1 MRRSPRRPPSV
12 PRRPPASARRLT
24 AAPIQPPAVTK
35 TRWDKASVIVQ
46 AIGALAIV
54 VSIGGLFIGVRQ
66 FNAQQSASAVQML
79 DQQRQATLTA
89 YFDDMS
95 VLVLQNNLTTSKQ
108 GASVRAIAIARTDTA
123 LRVLDGVRKGTLI
136 RYLWEAG
143 LITRQHPVVN
153 LLNADLN
160 GAVFAG
166 ANLYQVAL
174 SPLGLSH
181 ANFTAAGLIG
191 ADLSGSNLSGAD
203 LSGAALTCFYQ
214 SGNSRTGVCA
224 DLNGAYLTGA
234 NLTGANLTG
243 ANLTGANLQR
253 ARYNSKLIRV
263 KNARGGSV
271 TEEPTRW
278 PRRFVPKAARAI
290 CVDC

>member
-1 MRRSPRRPPSV
+1 MTNAPKSKTTTERAEATACVCSQAYGRTY
-12 PRRPPASARRLT
+12 T
-24 AAPIQPPAVTK
+24 AASSSKNALGQSLGNRPGD
-35 TRWDKASVIVQ
+35 R
-46 AIGALAIV
+46 ALAIV
-54 VSIGGLFIGVRQ
+54 ISIGGLFIGVRQ
-66 FNAQQSASAVQML
+66 FNAQQRASAVQML

-108 GASVRAIAIARTDTA
+108 GAPVRAIAIARTDTA

-203 LSGAALTCFYQ
+203 LSGAALTCSYQ

-243 ANLTGANLQR
+243 ANLTGANLTGAKLTGAKLTGANLTGANLQG

-263 KNARGGSV
+263 KNARG
-271 TEEPTRW
+271 
-278 PRRFVPKAARAI
+278 
-290 CVDC
+290 DL